1 MLVAFT
7 EGAVIHLGMPFLLKL
22 CRTVLSSWGFELD
35 LHVWKGGVLS
45 NISSKEAAG
54 RKIEINEVLRT
65 DQSRCRKLQSKE
77 SLSLA
82 LFQRPSGLVSNCIN
96 NSQKMVV
103 HCSSM
108 MNDIKSGNTQLKRSV
123 PWCSVDG
130 SELINMSLPD
140 NMVED
145 LYCCFKEDAIFSGGI
160 QEYHCWNRT
169 EILQHAKTEELV
181 CQRNSETV
189 SKEDFKVHLFKHFPT
204 DLCAVEDMMSI
215 RDCVYNQK
223 GQLVQMF
230 ICFDSEH
237 SDTSSEVCASDS
249 DCSDSASD
257 SEDFIVFE
265 NLCVDEDQ
273 LCPGLEFV
281 CETSE
286 LQRETCTQSLVL
298 TTKLYCEV
306 TAMESFEH
314 PKMDS
319 FVQEFILHKG
329 ICNEECECTDDLVS
343 TVTYG
348 KTVPKQKKKV
358 QFMPDDQLTV
368 VHSMFVWNFAYR
380 QARKGTWEADA
391 LDRLRFQKRVKD
403 LDEILTPV
411 LLAKKE
417 KLTRETCI

>member
-1 MLVAFT
+1 M
-7 EGAVIHLGMPFLLKL
+7 
-22 CRTVLSSWGFELD
+22 
-35 LHVWKGGVLS
+35 LS
-45 NISSKEAAG
+45 NISSKKAAG
-54 RKIEINEVLRT
+54 RKIEIDEVLRT
-65 DQSRCRKLQSKE
+65 DQFRCTKVQSKE
-77 SLSLA
+77 SLTLA
-82 LFQRPSGLVSNCIN
+82 LFQRPCGLVSNCIN
-96 NSQKMVV
+96 NSQKMLVR
-103 HCSSM
+103 CPSM
-108 MNDIKSGNTQLKRSV
+108 RNDKKSGYSQFKNSA

-145 LYCCFKEDAIFSGGI
+145 LYCCFKEDAIFSTGI

-169 EILQHAKTEELV
+169 EISQHTKTEELV
-181 CQRNSETV
+181 CQRNCETV
-189 SKEDFKVHLFKHFPT
+189 FKTDFQVHLFESFSS

-223 GQLVQMF
+223 GQLVRMF

-237 SDTSSEVCASDS
+237 SDTSSEVCPSDS
-249 DCSDSASD
+249 DCSDSDSD

-273 LCPGLEFV
+273 LCSGLDFV

-286 LQRETCTQSLVL
+286 LQKESCAQSLVL
-298 TTKLYCEV
+298 TTKLCCEV
-306 TAMESFEH
+306 TAMESFKH
-314 PKMDS
+314 PKLDS

-329 ICNEECECTDDLVS
+329 ICKEECKCTDDLVS
-343 TVTYG
+343 TMTSG

-368 VHSMFVWNFAYR
+368 VHPMFVWNFAYK

-391 LDRLRFQKRVKD
+391 LDRLRFQRRVKE

-417 KLTRETCI
+417 KLTREEQCNYW